1 MSLEIKKSALWYETY
16 QALNNTKYVIHQGGS
31 SSGKTY
37 NIVDCLMYI
46 CCTKQNVVITITGP
60 NFPALMRGA
69 VRDCMS
75 IWGKDEFYKKML
87 SQPNQNGCRCPAT
100 NSVIEFATFYNVEV
114 SKGSKRDYLF
124 INECTAVP
132 YEISWELMARTKQNV
147 ILDFNPTSRFW
158 VHEKFEGRN
167 DAKWI
172 FSTHKANHFI
182 PESIHRELEALKDT
196 DPERYKVYCLGQ
208 CGKTDGLI
216 YQNWVQC
223 SELPETYS
231 RRIFGLDFGFTN
243 DPTTLIEI
251 RYVNGELYA
260 KEHIYKTGL
269 TNQDIAKIIKDLGF
283 AGETIICDSAEKKSV
298 EELRRAGIINAKPC
312 VKGPGSINQGIQL
325 VKSMKLNITA
335 DSLNTKVELMNYRW
349 ATDLLG
355 KFGTKPL
362 DNHFDHCLD
371 ALRYGVQYMF
381 NKPKTNTFVG
391 GW

>member
-1 MSLEIKKSALWYETY
+1 MLEIKKSALWLETMN
-16 QALNNTKYVIHQGGS
+16 ALSKVKYIIHQGGS

-37 NIVDCLMYI
+37 NIVDVLMYI
-46 CCTKQNVVITITGP
+46 CCTEKNVVITITGP

-69 VRDCMS
+69 VRDCSS
-75 IWGKDEFYKKML
+75 IWNNDEFYKKML
-87 SQPNQNGCRCPAT
+87 TQPNQNGCKCDT
-100 NSVIEFATFYNVEV
+100 TGSVIEFATFYNVEV

-132 YEISWELMARTKQNV
+132 YEICWELMARTKRNV

-158 VHEKFEGRN
+158 VHEKFEGSEN
-167 DAKWI
+167 AKWI

-182 PESIHRELEALKDT
+182 PQSIHDELEALKNT

-216 YQNWVQC
+216 YQNWIQC
-223 SELPETYS
+223 NDLPETYS

-269 TNQDIAKIIKDLGF
+269 TNQDLAKDIKELGF
-283 AGETIICDSAEKKSV
+283 GGETIICDSAEQKSIA
-298 EELRRAGIINAKPC
+298 ELQRAGIVNAKPC

-335 DSLNTKVELMNYRW
+335 DSINTKVELMNYRW
-349 ATDLLG
+349 ATDALG
-355 KFGTKPL
+355 RFGSKPL

-381 NKPKTNTFVG
+381 NKPRNISNVG